1 MKMGNIAGD
10 FVREIPAKRP
20 TRGKPNGRW
29 LTLWGRS
36 GTGKTMLA
44 RGIYEAFPRRA
55 HWLDWVDL
63 CRRYQSKDDINRALR
78 WACDAEVL
86 VIDDAGAVHQ
96 TPATLGL
103 LHGSQPDCLVLCHDP
118 SRLTIEYRPN
128 HPIPPLA
135 DAVAQYLTA
144 ARITNKHVRLAG
156 VSINSSSLSDEAW
169 HEYAVRVSA
178 ELGVPVCDPMRGG
191 LDAIAASVLGHDR

>member
-36 GTGKTMLA
+36 GTGKSMLA

-86 VIDDAGAVHQ
+86 VIDDAGAEHQ

-103 LHGSQPDCLVLCHDP
+103 LHGMLQ
-118 SRLTIEYRPN
+118 SRLGQWTVITTNLSPDTWRQRDERIGSRLIRDRN
-128 HPIPPLA
+128 VHVDCTTA
-135 DAVAQYLTA
+135 DYATRTA
-144 ARITNKHVRLAG
+144 
-156 VSINSSSLSDEAW
+156 
-169 HEYAVRVSA
+169 
-178 ELGVPVCDPMRGG
+178 
-191 LDAIAASVLGHDR
+191 